1 MELVTSWHRRRTQ
14 AAAKA
19 ADAGDDDCNGL
30 AA

>member
-19 ADAGDDDCNGL
+19 ADSGADDRDGL